1 MQLLTTTTEM
11 PGAQLGGLE
20 DGLVMGK
27 DMILTL
33 NTSTLTK
40 PLGNDSG
47 LGI

>member
-11 PGAQLGGLE
+11 SNARLGGPE
-20 DGLVMGK
+20 DGRVMGE
-27 DMILTL
+27 DVILTL
-33 NTSTLTK
+33 NMPTLIS